1 MLMKRQPKDDRQ
13 HMTPKNNDKPSE
25 QPSLGPTLDV
35 LGSAV
40 ITLGFLISTIGGGI
54 TLQESLEEDQSEKKS
69 KNNQK
74 LQLSQIEKKLDQVI
88 KELEV
93 LKKKR

>member
-1 MLMKRQPKDDRQ
+1 
-13 HMTPKNNDKPSE
+13 MTPKNNNDQPSE
-25 QPSLGPTLDV
+25 QPNLAATLDF

-40 ITLGFLISTIGGGI
+40 ITLGFLIGTIGEGI
-54 TLQESLEEDQSEKKS
+54 ALQEISEKEQSEKKS

-74 LQLSQIEKKLDQVI
+74 LQLSQIEKKLDYVI
-88 KELEV
+88 KELEA

>member
-25 QPSLGPTLDV
+25 QPNLGATVDF
-35 LGSAV
+35 LGSVV
-40 ITLGFLISTIGGGI
+40 ITLGFLIGTIGEGI
-54 TLQESLEEDQSEKKS
+54 TLQESLEEKKSEKNS

-88 KELEV
+88 KELEA
-93 LKKKR
+93 LKKRR